1 MIARRVVWRVWVA
14 LLVAS
19 LLSGCAAYDGR
30 GLQPG
35 IAALSDV
42 LAVMGEPALRWQD
55 TDGSLQLAYPRGPTG
70 YHTYMVFLDA
80 GGRLQRIENRLDPLY
95 FNRLES
101 GKTDRAAVLRLL
113 GPPVSEWEAYFEA
126 RDELVWEYRFCNLW
140 GESARFDVLF
150 DGTTGIV
157 RSWYER
163 PESSFQRRR
172 ILCSR

>member
-1 MIARRVVWRVWVA
+1 MITRKGCWGAWVA
-14 LLVAS
+14 LLVALS
-19 LLSGCAAYDGR
+19 LGACAAYDGR

-35 IAALSDV
+35 VAALPDV

-55 TDGSLQLAYPRGPTG
+55 ADGSLQLAYPRGPTG
-70 YHTYMVFLDA
+70 YHTYMVFLGAD
-80 GGRLQRIENRLDPLY
+80 GRLQRIENRLDPLY

-101 GKTDRAAVLRLL
+101 GTTDQAAVLRLL
-113 GPPVSEWEAYFEA
+113 GPPVPGWEAYFKA